1 MNDSRSCK
9 TKEHEIKN
17 ALSEIMLTH
26 CNVIQKKARHFFQ
39 VTKILHNKVN

>member
-39 VTKILHNKVN
+39 VTKILLNKVN